1 MANKLLIIE
10 DDNRMREIYNDYFTA
25 KGFTVFEAVDGAE
38 ALECLE
44 EQEYDI
50 VFLDIMMPHIDGF
63 TVCRAIRS
71 KSNMPVVFLTA
82 RSREDDMLFGYEL
95 GADDYITKPFSLP
108 VLHAKALSLIKRAK
122 GITDNNNYDFGSL
135 IVNTQSRTVTID
147 NQPITLAP
155 KEYELLLYLIE
166 NKGRV
171 LSREQIL
178 NSVWGYD
185 YFGDDR
191 AVDTHVK
198 KLRAAIGNQSWRIKT
213 IIKAG
218 YRFEEGKSVE

>member
-1 MANKLLIIE
+1 MVKKLLIIE
-10 DDNRMREIYNDYFTA
+10 DDNRMREIINDYFTA
-25 KGFTVFEAVDGAE
+25 KGFTVFEAADGAE
-38 ALECLE
+38 ALERLD

-71 KSNMPVVFLTA
+71 KSSMPVVFLTA

-122 GITDNNNYDFGSL
+122 GMSDNNNYDFGGL
-135 IVNTQSRTVTID
+135 IVNTQSRTVTAD
-147 NQPITLAP
+147 NQPVGLAP

-178 NSVWGYD
+178 NAVWGYD

-191 AVDTHVK
+191 AVDTHIK
-198 KLRAAIGNQSWRIKT
+198 KLRAAMGNQSWRIKT

-218 YRFEEGKSVE
+218 YRFEGGEKH

>member
-1 MANKLLIIE
+1 MAYRLLVIE
-10 DDNRMREIYNDYFTA
+10 DDNRMREIINDYFTA
-25 KGFTVFEAVDGAE
+25 KGFLVFEAADGAE
-38 ALECLE
+38 ALDLLNET
-44 EQEYDI
+44 EYDI

-108 VLHAKALSLIKRAK
+108 ILHAKALSLIKRAK
-122 GITDNNNYDFGSL
+122 GLTDKNFYDFGGL
-135 IVNTQSRTVTID
+135 IVNTQIRTVMVE
-147 NQPITLAP
+147 NQPIKLTP
-155 KEYELLLYLIE
+155 KEYELLLFLIE
-166 NKGRV
+166 NKERV

-178 NSVWGYD
+178 NAVWGYD

-191 AVDTHVK
+191 AVDTHIK
-198 KLRAAIGNQSWRIKT
+198 RLRAALGNQSWRIT
-213 IIKAG
+213 TVIKAG
-218 YRFEEGKSVE
+218 YRFESGEKT